1 MKWSSIKLYL
11 LLLIMKLKYTKKIF
25 RFNKQKLKIKRTK
38 QLIDEFIEMSL
49 IPNPIP
55 NPNSILNII
64 YY

>member
-1 MKWSSIKLYL
+1 MKWSSIKLYF

-49 IPNPIP
+49 IPNP
-55 NPNSILNII
+55 
-64 YY
+64 

>member
-11 LLLIMKLKYTKKIF
+11 LLLIMKLKYTKKIL

-49 IPNPIP
+49 IPNP
-55 NPNSILNII
+55 
-64 YY
+64 

>member
-49 IPNPIP
+49 IPNPKSPIQ
-55 NPNSILNII
+55 IL
-64 YY
+64 Y